1 MRVIDPTSAHGRMGR
16 SWNVDVEPTLGQH
29 MHSECARRWV
39 VVGQAIL
46 HGQTWA
52 HGQIGLGQMSTSSQ
66 RLANVGVFSVRDVG

>member
-1 MRVIDPTSAHGRMGR
+1 
-16 SWNVDVEPTLGQH
+16 